1 MDCYNGK
8 FVYIDMPQV
17 RLVTIDSL
25 FQEKPGGAIHVLE
38 KKLALHETMEFH
50 EVINFM
56 TTSLLKSKLSQGV
69 VFDDDLRALLDKNVK
84 LSTPALTAMVKLYS
98 KSELEY

>member
-1 MDCYNGK
+1 
-8 FVYIDMPQV
+8 
-17 RLVTIDSL
+17 
-25 FQEKPGGAIHVLE
+25 
-38 KKLALHETMEFH
+38 MEFH

-84 LSTPALTAMVKLYS
+84 LSTPALAAMVKLYS
-98 KSELEY
+98 KSELVY

>member
-1 MDCYNGK
+1 ML
-8 FVYIDMPQV
+8 QV
-17 RLVTIDSL
+17 RL
-25 FQEKPGGAIHVLE
+25 FKEKSGGAIYLLE

-84 LSTPALTAMVKLYS
+84 LSTPALTAMVKLYTN
-98 KSELEY
+98 SELEY

>member
-1 MDCYNGK
+1 LL
-8 FVYIDMPQV
+8 QV
-17 RLVTIDSL
+17 RLFKKKS
-25 FQEKPGGAIHVLE
+25 GGAFNVLE
-38 KKLALHETMEFH
+38 KKLAVHETMEFH

-84 LSTPALTAMVKLYS
+84 LSTPALAAMVKLYS
-98 KSELEY
+98 KSELVY

>member
-1 MDCYNGK
+1 M
-8 FVYIDMPQV
+8 
-17 RLVTIDSL
+17 
-25 FQEKPGGAIHVLE
+25 LE
-38 KKLALHETMEFH
+38 KKLALHESMEFH

-84 LSTPALTAMVKLYS
+84 LSTPALAAMVKLYS
-98 KSELEY
+98 KTVFHKIDLLIYQFRFRSDQFNWNA

>member
-1 MDCYNGK
+1 M
-8 FVYIDMPQV
+8 F
-17 RLVTIDSL
+17 
-25 FQEKPGGAIHVLE
+25 E

-69 VFDDDLRALLDKNVK
+69 VFDDDLRDLLEKNVK
-84 LSTPALTAMVKLYS
+84 LSTPALKAMIKLYE